1 MSDEPRLLHERSE
14 YGYTSQPIEAMGDE
28 PEAVPADYQQRL
40 SRDAK
45 TSDRERQ
52 LEALRAAIDEIEPAL
67 DAVARLKLDR
77 DLRSTTR
84 AMERQ
89 LRQLKQLVGRR

>member
-1 MSDEPRLLHERSE
+1 MSDDPRLLHAKSE
-14 YGYTSQPIEAMGDE
+14 YGYTSQPTEALNGE

-45 TSDRERQ
+45 SSDRERQ
-52 LEALRAAIDEIEPAL
+52 LEALRAAIGEIEPAL
-67 DAVARLKLDR
+67 EALARLKLDR